1 MLGVRPAWREHHMNT
16 VVRIALFLVAAALS
30 WLALLV
36 LGASRARVLLQ
47 TRVAWRGR
55 TRYRF
60 RQNGV
65 LGRRVAPSRDQPAAV
80 TFRREWF

>member
-1 MLGVRPAWREHHMNT
+1 MNT
-16 VVRIALFLVAAALS
+16 VVRIAVLPVVAALS

-36 LGASRARVLLQ
+36 LLASRSWIFLQ
-47 TRVAWRGR
+47 TRGPWRRR

-65 LGRRVAPSRDQPAAV
+65 FGYPLAPSTDQTVASTFRGRR
-80 TFRREWF
+80 F